1 MLHTREK
8 NSHSPLMSDS
18 AVLENDDYSHQPP
31 TPDPNPGTTDNCLCP
46 SKTIALG
53 ENVGILQRRR
63 ERKLSGPSTSCCR
76 CGSHKAQLD
85 ERLEVQTDRGL
96 SSWRVRLRTY
106 LLAGELAEH
115 RGDVA
120 GVLGHHPADGLL
132 HRGGNAARHAGHD
145 LLQLQQWQR
154 RVPEGPQQLLHPV
167 LQLRWDQSVGL
178 RPAGAWVQP
187 PSTGWAVLH
196 TLSRPGP
203 MHSSSQRSRPGSL
216 WNSPGWNG
224 PGHGGEQHPPGLPA
238 RFPHPGWPHCPPCA
252 SKLPAWC
259 RVRTSE
265 FATHRCLWD
274 ACFVPDTFGGP
285 KLTCSH
291 LILRNNLG
299 SRYNWY
305 SHFLFEDTE
314 TEIN

>member
-1 MLHTREK
+1 MRTLVELLKISETPREGLPFLENLTYTYSPTTATLYKPEEEEATLHTRGK

-31 TPDPNPGTTDNCLCP
+31 TPDPNPGTTDNRLCP
-46 SKTIALG
+46 SKTAALV
-53 ENVGILQRRR
+53 ENVGILHRRR

-132 HRGGNAARHAGHD
+132 HGGGNAARHTGHD
-145 LLQLQQWQR
+145 FLQLQQRQR

-167 LQLRWDQSVGL
+167 LQLRWDQSVGP
-178 RPAGAWVQP
+178 RPAGGVGAATQHRVGGAP
-187 PSTGWAVLH
+187 PTKP
-196 TLSRPGP
+196 SRP
-203 MHSSSQRSRPGSL
+203 HAL
-216 WNSPGWNG
+216 
-224 PGHGGEQHPPGLPA
+224 
-238 RFPHPGWPHCPPCA
+238 
-252 SKLPAWC
+252 
-259 RVRTSE
+259 
-265 FATHRCLWD
+265 
-274 ACFVPDTFGGP
+274 
-285 KLTCSH
+285 
-291 LILRNNLG
+291 
-299 SRYNWY
+299 
-305 SHFLFEDTE
+305 
-314 TEIN
+314 